1 MKYLAATADL
11 GEDES
16 LVMVTR
22 QQVVDQH
29 NLPFAILTEPDLV
42 RPLGAVVL
50 SQDDA
55 LYQFWTLSQHSE
67 CTQEPKGKAALD
79 NLNLTRTIIVSPML
93 YTPEHMSS
101 VH

>member
-1 MKYLAATADL
+1 MNLFSRYVLRFLADICGILAGILATTDL

-29 NLPFAILTEPDLV
+29 NLPFAVLTEPDLV

-67 CTQEPKGKAALD
+67 CTQEPKEKAALD
-79 NLNLTRTIIVSPML
+79 N
-93 YTPEHMSS
+93 
-101 VH
+101 